1 MARTENAEPE
11 SEETEEPDETEETDE
26 SGMGKLRGELS
37 NFLSAQ
43 VEKLAEKAGDKLT
56 DVTGQLTD
64 VAENGGS
71 LPAIGSRIL
80 QGDSP
85 AKAFVSE
92 KAKGVKDNV
101 VEKAK
106 EAFGGGKGKR
116 KASGGKIMNIIE
128 VLDVGVPLRTA
139 YDHWTQYDQFSSFAK
154 GVRDVSMDEEMSSDW
169 KVKVGPS
176 SRSFKAT
183 VQEQVPDDRIVWTS
197 EGAKGTTR
205 GVVSFHEL
213 APSLTRIVLVI
224 EYYPSGFFEK
234 TGNLWRV
241 QGRRIRLD
249 FKHFQRYVTLTDE
262 EPDGWRGEI
271 RDGEVVVSHEE
282 AMEEEEAENEED
294 PEGEEEEDED
304 EWDEEDDG
312 DDEEPLTDED
322 DEEDPDEDDEEEE
335 EEEEEEEPEEE
346 EPEEEEEDEAPRRRR
361 TPSAKQRSRRA
372 RSD

>member
-11 SEETEEPDETEETDE
+11 SEETEEAEE
-26 SGMGKLRGELS
+26 SGMDKLRGELS
-37 NFLSAQ
+37 SFLSTQ

-56 DVTGQLTD
+56 DVTAQLND
-64 VAENGGS
+64 VADNGGS

-85 AKAFVSE
+85 VKAFVSE

-106 EAFGGGKGKR
+106 EAFGGGQGKR
-116 KASGGKIMNIIE
+116 KASGGKVMNIIE

-183 VQEQVPDDRIVWTS
+183 VQEQIPDERIVWTS

-205 GVVSFHEL
+205 GAVSFHEL

-249 FKHFQRYVTLTDE
+249 FKHFQRYVTLTEE
-262 EPDGWRGEI
+262 EPEAWRGEI

-282 AMEEEEAENEED
+282 AMEEEEAENEEEGGNEED
-294 PEGEEEEDED
+294 PEGDEYEEEED
-304 EWDEEDDG
+304 DG
-312 DDEEPLTDED
+312 EDEEPLTDEEY
-322 DEEDPDEDDEEEE
+322 EEEPEEEEGEE
-335 EEEEEEEPEEE
+335 EEEEEEEPEDEE
-346 EPEEEEEDEAPRRRR
+346 EAPRRRR
-361 TPSAKQRSRRA
+361 STSAKQRSRRA

>member
-11 SEETEEPDETEETDE
+11 GEEAEE
-26 SGMGKLRGELS
+26 SGMDKLRGELS
-37 NFLSAQ
+37 DFLSAQ

-56 DVTGQLTD
+56 DVTDQLNG

-85 AKAFVSE
+85 LKAFVSE

-101 VEKAK
+101 VDKTK
-106 EAFGGGKGKR
+106 EALGGGKGKR
-116 KASGGKIMNIIE
+116 KASGGKVMNIIE

-154 GVRDVSMDEEMSSDW
+154 GVRDVSMDEETSSDW

-183 VQEQVPDDRIVWTS
+183 VQEQVPDERIVWTS

-205 GVVSFHEL
+205 GAVSFHEL
-213 APSLTRIVLVI
+213 APSLTRIVLVM

-234 TGNLWRV
+234 TGNLWRA
-241 QGRRIRLD
+241 QGRRVRLD
-249 FKHFQRYVTLTDE
+249 FKHFQRYVTLTEE
-262 EPDGWRGEI
+262 EPEGWRGEI

-282 AMEEEEAENEED
+282 AMEEEEAENEEAENGEGREED
-294 PEGEEEEDED
+294 EGEWDDEDGDEEEDED
-304 EWDEEDDG
+304 EEDEDEDEDG
-312 DDEEPLTDED
+312 WDDEDAEEGEDED
-322 DEEDPDEDDEEEE
+322 EG
-335 EEEEEEEPEEE
+335 
-346 EPEEEEEDEAPRRRR
+346 EAPRRRP
-361 TPSAKQRSRRA
+361 TSSAKHRA
-372 RSD
+372 RRGAK

>member
-1 MARTENAEPE
+1 MARTEKAEPD
-11 SEETEEPDETEETDE
+11 SEETEEAEETEE

-37 NFLSAQ
+37 NFLSTQ

-71 LPAIGSRIL
+71 LPAIGSRVL

-85 AKAFVSE
+85 VKAFVSE

-101 VEKAK
+101 VDKAK
-106 EAFGGGKGKR
+106 EAFGGGGGGKR

-282 AMEEEEAENEED
+282 AMEEEEAENEEEGGDEED
-294 PEGEEEEDED
+294 PEGEEYEDEDEDED

-312 DDEEPLTDED
+312 EDEDPLTDED
-322 DEEDPDEDDEEEE
+322 D
-335 EEEEEEEPEEE
+335 EEEEEEPEEE
-346 EPEEEEEDEAPRRRR
+346 EEEEEEEAPRRRR

>member
-1 MARTENAEPE
+1 MARTEKAAPD
-11 SEETEEPDETEETDE
+11 SEETEEAEETKE
-26 SGMGKLRGELS
+26 SGMGKLSGELS
-37 NFLSAQ
+37 HFLSTQ

-85 AKAFVSE
+85 VKTFVSE

-101 VEKAK
+101 VDKAK
-106 EAFGGGKGKR
+106 ETFGGGGGKGNR
-116 KASGGKIMNIIE
+116 KASGGKVMNIIE

-169 KVKVGPS
+169 KVKVGLS

-205 GVVSFHEL
+205 GAVSFHEL

-249 FKHFQRYVTLTDE
+249 FKHFQRYVTLTEE

-282 AMEEEEAENEED
+282 AMEEEEAENEEEEGEEED
-294 PEGEEEEDED
+294 PEGEEYEDEDED

-312 DDEEPLTDED
+312 EDEEPLTDED
-322 DEEDPDEDDEEEE
+322 DEEE
-335 EEEEEEEPEEE
+335 
-346 EPEEEEEDEAPRRRR
+346 EAPRRRR
-361 TPSAKQRSRRA
+361 TGSAKQRSRRA